1 MVSSPATAASWPRR
15 SRVSRPTNE
24 QPGVSRGGGVV
35 VESFEPAP
43 FVLSGGRLPIVGVG
57 GILDPDDASRLF
69 DAGAA
74 LVQLYTGFIYRGPA
88 LVRRIAATAAARP

>member
-1 MVSSPATAASWPRR
+1 
-15 SRVSRPTNE
+15 
-24 QPGVSRGGGVV
+24 
-35 VESFEPAP
+35 
-43 FVLSGGRLPIVGVG
+43 VLSGGRLPIVGVG